1 MKKDEILTK
10 LKYLKEELKLED
22 FIVLSGASMV
32 LQGIKKQTT
41 DIDISVPKS
50 IYKKLES
57 SWTKDIGAFG
67 IEILKYDNIELSYNL
82 YYPKDTIII
91 EGYKVL
97 NIPKMLE
104 IKLSLNRKKD
114 KKDIGLLNMALAKN
128 DKYIHERALYEAGYN
143 LSAGVDEV
151 GRGPLVGPVV
161 AAACI
166 LPKNCQ
172 LEGLNDSKALTEKKR
187 EELYPKIIEEC
198 IAYGIGVIDAKTIDE
213 VNIYEA
219 SKLAMIEAIKNL
231 QTKPDYVLVDAMK
244 LNIDIPTEGLVHG
257 DYISASIG
265 AASIIAKVTRDNM
278 MYELDKKYPMYGFKN
293 HKGYPTKE
301 HLDALEKYG
310 PLDNYRFSYG
320 PVKKYKKSKEE
331 VNEVHNKK

>member
-1 MKKDEILTK
+1 MKKQSSRKTEELTK
-10 LKYLKEELKLED
+10 EQEKIEESDIDTAKSKKTLTKKVKDTNKKTKTLKKKEIDLLKYEKELYK
-22 FIVLSGASMV
+22 
-32 LQGIKKQTT
+32 QGIKF
-41 DIDISVPKS
+41 IC
-50 IYKKLES
+50 
-57 SWTKDIGAFG
+57 
-67 IEILKYDNIELSYNL
+67 
-82 YYPKDTIII
+82 
-91 EGYKVL
+91 
-97 NIPKMLE
+97 
-104 IKLSLNRKKD
+104 
-114 KKDIGLLNMALAKN
+114 
-128 DKYIHERALYEAGYN
+128 
-143 LSAGVDEV
+143 GVDEV

-161 AAACI
+161 AAAVI
-166 LPKNCQ
+166 LPINYH
-172 LEGLNDSKALTEKKR
+172 LDGLNDSKKLSEKKR

-244 LNIDIPTEGLVHG
+244 LNIDIPTAGLVHG

-301 HLDALEKYG
+301 HLYALEKYG

-320 PVKKYKKSKEE
+320 PVKKYKKSKDE
-331 VNEVHNKK
+331 VNEVHN

>member
-1 MKKDEILTK
+1 MK
-10 LKYLKEELKLED
+10 
-22 FIVLSGASMV
+22 
-32 LQGIKKQTT
+32 
-41 DIDISVPKS
+41 
-50 IYKKLES
+50 
-57 SWTKDIGAFG
+57 
-67 IEILKYDNIELSYNL
+67 

-143 LSAGVDEV
+143 LIAGVDEV

-244 LNIDIPTEGLVHG
+244 LNIDIPTAGLIHG